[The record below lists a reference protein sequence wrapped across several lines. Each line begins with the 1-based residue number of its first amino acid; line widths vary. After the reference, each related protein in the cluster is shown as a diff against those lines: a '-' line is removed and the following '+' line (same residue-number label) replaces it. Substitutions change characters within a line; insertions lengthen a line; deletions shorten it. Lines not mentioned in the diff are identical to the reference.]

1 MFRDQEDAI
10 DATLLHLVS
19 RLVEGGALHAY
30 GSLLEGVEL
39 ADEAARG
46 GCVVEIDDGHGQV
59 GGQAAAHERGEE
71 KETAD
76 GGHDHAKEVDR
87 VGHQAAQ
94 LPSGDAQD
102 GVYAFA
108 KGHRLLGR
116 LMMTDMPGRRSATG
130 DVGRARTSKVFES
143 YWPVVFV
150 AFHAA

>member
-1 MFRDQEDAI
+1 M
-10 DATLLHLVS
+10 S
-19 RLVEGGALHAY
+19 RLVERGALHAY
-30 GSLLEGVEL
+30 GGLLEGVKL
-39 ADEAARG
+39 ADETARSG
-46 GCVVEIDDGHGQV
+46 RIVEIDDGYGQI
-59 GGQAAAHERGEE
+59 GGQATAHKRGEE

-76 GGHDHAKEVDR
+76 GGHDHAEEVDR
-87 VGHQAAQ
+87 VGHQTAQ

>member
-1 MFRDQEDAI
+1 M
-10 DATLLHLVS
+10 S
-19 RLVEGGALHAY
+19 RFVEGGALHAY
-30 GSLLEGVEL
+30 GSLLEGVKL
-39 ADEAARG
+39 ADETARSG
-46 GCVVEIDDGHGQV
+46 RIVEIDDGHRQV
-59 GGQAAAHERGEE
+59 GGQATAHERGEE

-76 GGHDHAKEVDR
+76 GGHDHAEEVDR

-108 KGHRLLGR
+108 KGHRLPGR